1 MSQEEPQDPET
12 QDDEQPRRPIS
23 RRVRRLRGR
32 VKEAKGKRRARQL
45 KRRAQKRRRRQRL
58 RERTQ
63 PIRDE
68 LERTGEELSK
78 LRDEFTSD
86 DDKSEQAEESGGS
99 FLANLLGAPSQVA
112 DIDGDGDDDLAL
124 FFGVDNE
131 QQDRDGPDPFAA
143 FEDEQQ
149 DRDGPDPFA
158 AIEDEEPRQRES
170 EAAPDSPFTALDG
183 SVFEPVAEFEEQF
196 QPVAD
201 PFADQEDQQS

>member
-143 FEDEQQ
+143 
-149 DRDGPDPFA
+149 
-158 AIEDEEPRQRES
+158 IEDGEARQRES

>member
-143 FEDEQQ
+143 
-149 DRDGPDPFA
+149 
-158 AIEDEEPRQRES
+158 IEDEEARQRES

-196 QPVAD
+196 QAVAD

>member
-1 MSQEEPQDPET
+1 MSQEEPQEPEPET
-12 QDDEQPRRPIS
+12 DERLSRPIS

-45 KRRAQKRRRRQRL
+45 KRQAEKRRRRERL

-68 LERTGEELSK
+68 LEATGEELSK

-86 DDKSEQAEESGGS
+86 RDKSEQAEEEGGS

-143 FEDEQQ
+143 FEDEE
-149 DRDGPDPFA
+149 A
-158 AIEDEEPRQRES
+158 RQRES